1 LNEEDEMSLSRERKN
16 ELEELCLFLRRDLIR
31 LLHGIQTGHPGG
43 SLSATEILVTLYF
56 EKLRIDPAAPK
67 DPGRDR
73 FILSKGHGAPM
84 LYEVL
89 AERGFFPREDLKS
102 LRQIGSHLQ
111 GHPCARKTPGI
122 ELSTGPLGLGLSAG
136 LGMALAARLDGRDAR
151 TIVLMG
157 DGELQE
163 GVVWEGAM
171 SAAKFA
177 ADNLLVIVD
186 YNGVQ
191 LDGTLDEIMP
201 LGDLGAKW
209 RAFGWQV
216 IDIDGHDLAAIS
228 EAIDQ
233 AAAVKGRPT
242 VILARTVKGK
252 GVSFMEGKSAWHGQP
267 IGDDD
272 YVKAMKELGAE
283 P

>member
-1 LNEEDEMSLSRERKN
+1 MSLSRERKN
-16 ELEELCLFLRRDLIR
+16 ELEKLCLRLRQDLIR
-31 LLHGIQTGHPGG
+31 LLHGIQIGYPGG
-43 SLSATEILVTLYF
+43 SLSMTELLVALYF
-56 EKLRIDPAAPK
+56 EKLRIDPVRPR
-67 DPGRDR
+67 DPDRDR

-84 LYEVL
+84 LYGML

-102 LRQIGSHLQ
+102 LRQIDSHLQ
-111 GHPCARKTPGI
+111 GHPCALKTPGI

-136 LGMALAARLDGRDAR
+136 LGMAMAARLDGRNYR
-151 TIVLMG
+151 TYVLMG

-191 LDGTLDEIMP
+191 LGGAVDEIMP
-201 LGDLGAKW
+201 LGDLSAKW
-209 RAFGWQV
+209 RAFGWRV
-216 IDIDGHDLAAIS
+216 IDIDGHDLVAIS
-228 EAIDQ
+228 EAIDE
-233 AAAVKGRPT
+233 AATIKGRPT

-252 GVSFMEGKSAWHGQP
+252 GVSFMEGKSAWHGKP

-272 YVKAMKELGAE
+272 YAKAMRELGVEA
-283 P
+283 